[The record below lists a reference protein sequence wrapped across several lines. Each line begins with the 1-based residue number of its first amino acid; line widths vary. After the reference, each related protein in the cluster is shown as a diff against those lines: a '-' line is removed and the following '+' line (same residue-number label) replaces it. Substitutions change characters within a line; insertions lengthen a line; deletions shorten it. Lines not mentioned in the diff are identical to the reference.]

1 MDIGKTDD
9 AAVGKRRGGGG
20 WGGQADSGKE
30 AMVLSIGYGRFA
42 AAVNSLLVTILLC
55 LPLLCPLALCLSAT
69 AHAQSAPAQSTPAQS
84 ARVKLAIL
92 GDSLAAGYGVKPEQS
107 IPARLEA
114 ALKAQG
120 RTVTVINHGVSG
132 DTTAGG
138 LDRVDWM
145 LADKPDIVMVELGAN
160 DALRGLDPAAAERNL
175 DAIIA
180 KLKAAGVTVW
190 LAGMLAP
197 RNFGPEYDQLFDGL
211 YKRLAAKYN
220 VPLYPFFLDGVAQ
233 DAALNQAD
241 GLHPNPK
248 GVDVIVGRLL
258 PFVTKNLDDY
268 AASVRRPA
276 RP

>member
-1 MDIGKTDD
+1 MDVGKTDD
-9 AAVGKRRGGGG
+9 AAVDKRRGGGV
-20 WGGQADSGKE
+20 WDGQADSGKE

-55 LPLLCPLALCLSAT
+55 LSLLYMSAT
-69 AHAQSAPAQSTPAQS
+69 AHAQSTPAQSTPAQS
-84 ARVKLAIL
+84 TPIKLAIL
-92 GDSLAAGYGVKPEQS
+92 GGYGVKPEQS
-107 IPARLEA
+107 VPARLEA

-120 RTVTVINHGVSG
+120 RNVTVINHGVSG

-138 LDRVDWM
+138 LDRIDWM

-197 RNFGPEYDQLFDGL
+197 RNFGPEYAQQFDGL
-211 YKRLAAKYN
+211 YKRLAEKYN
-220 VPLYPFFLDGVAQ
+220 LPLYPFFLDGVAQ
-233 DAALNQAD
+233 DVALNQAD

-248 GVDVIVGRLL
+248 GVDIIVERLL